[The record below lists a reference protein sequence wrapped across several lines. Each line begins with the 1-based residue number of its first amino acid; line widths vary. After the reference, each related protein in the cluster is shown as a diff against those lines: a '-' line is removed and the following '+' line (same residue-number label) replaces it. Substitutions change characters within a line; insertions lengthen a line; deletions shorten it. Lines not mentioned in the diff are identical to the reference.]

1 MTPYEEETMKSKM
14 LNSLFILCVLLI
26 AGCATP
32 QGDTAAEQRVN
43 VQQMAQDTLAEA
55 YRLNP
60 GLQNKVKRAAGYGV
74 FSNRSTKFMVMSS
87 GNGYGL
93 VRDNRTGRDTY
104 MRMAEV
110 GGGLGFGVKDFRAL
124 FVFRDGQT
132 LSQFVTSGWDFGGD
146 VGAAAKTRTQGGQ
159 VSAGASAQGIEIYQF
174 TDRGLEL
181 AATATGTKYWQDE
194 ALNAG
199 RSR

>member
-1 MTPYEEETMKSKM
+1 MKAKIF
-14 LNSLFILCVLLI
+14 NSLFALCVLLV

-32 QGDTAAEQRVN
+32 QGDTAAEQRAS

-60 GLQNKVKRAAGYGV
+60 GLQGKVKRAAGYGV
-74 FSNRSTKFMVMSS
+74 FSNRSTKFMLVSS

-93 VRDNRTGRDTY
+93 VHDNRTGRDTY

-110 GGGLGFGVKDFRAL
+110 GAGLGFGIKDFRAV
-124 FVFRDGQT
+124 FVFRDAQT
-132 LSQFVTSGWDFGGD
+132 LSQFVNSGWDFGGD
-146 VGAAAKTRTQGGQ
+146 VGAAAKTRTQGEQ

-181 AATATGTKYWQDE
+181 AATVAGTKYWRDE
-194 ALNAG
+194 ELNAG
-199 RSR
+199 RGR

>member
-1 MTPYEEETMKSKM
+1 MKSKIF
-14 LNSLFILCVLLI
+14 NSLFALCVLLI

-32 QGDTAAEQRVN
+32 QGDTASEQRAS

-60 GLQNKVKRAAGYGV
+60 GLQGRVKQAAGYGV
-74 FSNRSTKFMVMSS
+74 FSNRGAKLLVMSS

-93 VRDNRTGRDTY
+93 VHDNRTGQDTY

-110 GGGLGFGVKDFRAL
+110 GAGLGFGIKDFRAL
-124 FVFRDGQT
+124 FVFRDGQI
-132 LSQFVTSGWDFGGD
+132 LRQFVDSGWDFGGD
-146 VGAAAKTRTQGGQ
+146 VGAAAKTRTQGEQ
-159 VSAGASAQGIEIYQF
+159 ISAGASAQGIEIYQF

-181 AATATGTKYWQDE
+181 TATIAGTKYWQDE

>member
-1 MTPYEEETMKSKM
+1 MKPT
-14 LNSLFILCVLLI
+14 LFIPLFALCVLLI

-32 QGDTAAEQRVN
+32 QGDTAAEKRAS
-43 VQQMAQDTLAEA
+43 VQQMAQDTLTEA

-60 GLQNKVKRAAGYGV
+60 GLQSKVKRAAGYGV
-74 FSNRSTKFMVMSS
+74 FSNRSSKILLMSS

-110 GGGLGFGVKDFRAL
+110 GGGLGFGIKDFRAL
-124 FVFRDGQT
+124 FVFRDDQT
-132 LSQFVTSGWDFGGD
+132 LRQFVDSGWDFGGD

-181 AATATGTKYWQDE
+181 AATVAGTKYWQDE
-194 ALNAG
+194 ELNAG
-199 RSR
+199 RTR

>member
-1 MTPYEEETMKSKM
+1 MKSNVIASF
-14 LNSLFILCVLLI
+14 LALGVLLL
-26 AGCATP
+26 AGCAMP
-32 QGDTAAEQRVN
+32 QGDTAAEQRASI
-43 VQQMAQDTLAEA
+43 QQMAQDTLAEA

-93 VRDNRTGRDTY
+93 VHDNRTSRDTY

-110 GGGLGFGVKDFRAL
+110 GAGLGFGIKDFRAV

-132 LSQFVTSGWDFGGD
+132 LRQFVDSGWDFGGD
-146 VGAAAKTRTQGGQ
+146 VGAAAKTRTEGGQ
-159 VSAGASAQGIEIYQF
+159 ASAGASAQGIEIYQF

-181 AATATGTKYWQDE
+181 AATIAGTKYWQDE
-194 ALNAG
+194 ELNAKRG
-199 RSR
+199 R

>member
-1 MTPYEEETMKSKM
+1 MKP
-14 LNSLFILCVLLI
+14 NFFTSLFALCVLLI

-32 QGDTAAEQRVN
+32 QGDTASEKRAS
-43 VQQMAQDTLAEA
+43 VQQMAQDTLTEA

-60 GLQNKVKRAAGYGV
+60 GLQGKVKRAAGYGV
-74 FSNRSTKFMVMSS
+74 FSNRSSKILLMSS

-110 GGGLGFGVKDFRAL
+110 GGGLGFGIKDFRAL
-124 FVFRDGQT
+124 FVFRDDQT
-132 LSQFVTSGWDFGGD
+132 LRQFVDSGWDFGGD

-181 AATATGTKYWQDE
+181 AATVAGTKYWQDE
-194 ALNAG
+194 ELNAG
-199 RSR
+199 RTR

>member
-1 MTPYEEETMKSKM
+1 MESKIF
-14 LNSLFILCVLLI
+14 NVLFALCVLLV

-32 QGDTAAEQRVN
+32 QGDTAAEQRAS

-60 GLQNKVKRAAGYGV
+60 GLQGKVKRAAGYGV
-74 FSNRSTKFMVMSS
+74 FSNRSSKFLVMSS

-93 VRDNRTGRDTY
+93 VHDNRTGRDTY

-110 GGGLGFGVKDFRAL
+110 GAGLGFGIKDFRAV
-124 FVFRDGQT
+124 FVFQDGQT
-132 LSQFVTSGWDFGGD
+132 LRQFIDSGWDFGGD
-146 VGAAAKTRTQGGQ
+146 VGAAAKTRGEGGL

-181 AATATGTKYWQDE
+181 AATVAGTKYWRDE
-194 ALNAG
+194 ELNAG

>member
-1 MTPYEEETMKSKM
+1 MKARIF
-14 LNSLFILCVLLI
+14 NSLFALCFLLI

-32 QGDTAAEQRVN
+32 QGDTASEQRAS

-60 GLQNKVKRAAGYGV
+60 GLQNKVKQAAGFGV
-74 FSNRSTKFMVMSS
+74 FSNRSTKFGVMSS

-93 VRDNRTGRDTY
+93 VHDNRTGQDTY
-104 MRMAEV
+104 MRMAEA
-110 GGGLGFGVKDFRAL
+110 GAGLGFGIKDFRAV

-132 LSQFVTSGWDFGGD
+132 LRQFVDSGWDFGGD
-146 VGAAAKTRTQGGQ
+146 VGAAAKTRTEGGQ

-181 AATATGTKYWQDE
+181 AATVAGTKYWRDE
-194 ALNAG
+194 ELNAG

>member
-1 MTPYEEETMKSKM
+1 MKP
-14 LNSLFILCVLLI
+14 NFFTSLFALCVLLI

-32 QGDTAAEQRVN
+32 QGDTASEKRAS
-43 VQQMAQDTLAEA
+43 VQQMAQDTLTEA

-60 GLQNKVKRAAGYGV
+60 GLQGKVKRAAGYGV
-74 FSNRSTKFMVMSS
+74 FSNRSSKILLMSS

-93 VRDNRTGRDTY
+93 VRDNRAGRDTY

-110 GGGLGFGVKDFRAL
+110 GAGLGFGIKDFRAL
-124 FVFRDGQT
+124 FVFRDDQT
-132 LSQFVTSGWDFGGD
+132 LRQFVDSGWDFGGD

-181 AATATGTKYWQDE
+181 AVTVAGTKYWRDE
-194 ALNAG
+194 ELNAG
-199 RSR
+199 RTR

>member
-1 MTPYEEETMKSKM
+1 MKPTLSIP
-14 LNSLFILCVLLI
+14 LFALCVLLI

-32 QGDTAAEQRVN
+32 QGDTASEQRAS

-60 GLQNKVKRAAGYGV
+60 GLQGKVKRAAGYGV
-74 FSNRSTKFMVMSS
+74 FSNRSSKILLMSS

-110 GGGLGFGVKDFRAL
+110 GGGLGFGIKDFRAL
-124 FVFRDGQT
+124 FVFRDEPT
-132 LSQFVTSGWDFGGD
+132 LRQFVDSGWDFGGD

-181 AATATGTKYWQDE
+181 AATVAGTKYWQDGD
-194 ALNAG
+194 LNTG
-199 RSR
+199 RNR

>member
-1 MTPYEEETMKSKM
+1 MKSKIF
-14 LNSLFILCVLLI
+14 NSLFALCVLLV

-32 QGDTAAEQRVN
+32 QGDTASEQRASI
-43 VQQMAQDTLAEA
+43 QQMARDTLAEA

-74 FSNRSTKFMVMSS
+74 FSNRGTKFLVVSS

-93 VRDNRTGRDTY
+93 VHDNRTGRDTY

-110 GGGLGFGVKDFRAL
+110 GGGLGFGIKDFRAL
-124 FVFRDGQT
+124 FVFQDGQT
-132 LSQFVTSGWDFGGD
+132 LRQFVDSGWDFGGD
-146 VGAAAKTRTQGGQ
+146 VGAAAKTRTEGGQ

-181 AATATGTKYWQDE
+181 AATVAGTKYWQDE
-194 ALNAG
+194 ELNAG
-199 RSR
+199 QSR

>member
-1 MTPYEEETMKSKM
+1 MKSMKSIFPA
-14 LNSLFILCVLLI
+14 SLFALCALLV

-32 QGDTAAEQRVN
+32 QGDTASEKRAS
-43 VQQMAQDTLAEA
+43 VQEMAQNTLAEA

-60 GLQNKVKRAAGYGV
+60 GLQTKVKRAAGYGV
-74 FSNRSTKFMVMSS
+74 FSNRGTKFLVVSS
-87 GNGYGL
+87 GSGYGL

-110 GGGLGFGVKDFRAL
+110 GGGLGFGVKEFRAV
-124 FVFRDGQT
+124 FVFRDNQT
-132 LSQFVTSGWDFGGD
+132 LRQFVDSGWDFGGD

-181 AATATGTKYWQDE
+181 AATVAGTKYWQDE
-194 ALNAG
+194 ELNAG
-199 RSR
+199 RNR

>member
-1 MTPYEEETMKSKM
+1 MKSIFPA
-14 LNSLFILCVLLI
+14 SLFALCVLLI

-32 QGDTAAEQRVN
+32 QGDTASEQRASVRE
-43 VQQMAQDTLAEA
+43 MAQNTLAEA

-60 GLQNKVKRAAGYGV
+60 GLQSKVRRAAGYGV
-74 FSNRSTKFMVMSS
+74 FSNRGTKILVVSS

-93 VRDNRTGRDTY
+93 VYDNRTGRDTY

-110 GGGLGFGVKDFRAL
+110 GGGLGFGIKDFRAV
-124 FVFRDGQT
+124 FVFQNEST
-132 LSQFVTSGWDFGGD
+132 LRRFVESGWDFGGD

-181 AATATGTKYWQDE
+181 AVTVAGTKYWQDE
-194 ALNAG
+194 ELNAG
-199 RSR
+199 RRR

>member
-1 MTPYEEETMKSKM
+1 MKPTLFTP
-14 LNSLFILCVLLI
+14 LFALCVLLV

-32 QGDTAAEQRVN
+32 QGDTASEQRAS
-43 VQQMAQDTLAEA
+43 VQQMAQNTLAEA

-74 FSNRSTKFMVMSS
+74 FSNRGTKFLVVSS

-93 VRDNRTGRDTY
+93 VHDNRTGRDTY

-110 GGGLGFGVKDFRAL
+110 GGGLGFGIKDFRAV
-124 FVFRDGQT
+124 FVFQDGQT
-132 LSQFVTSGWDFGGD
+132 LRQFVDSGWDFGGD
-146 VGAAAKTRTQGGQ
+146 VGAAAKTRAQGGQ

-181 AATATGTKYWQDE
+181 AATVAGTKYWQDE
-194 ALNAG
+194 ELNAG

>member
-1 MTPYEEETMKSKM
+1 MKPTFFTP
-14 LNSLFILCVLLI
+14 LFALCVLLI

-32 QGDTAAEQRVN
+32 QGETASEQRAS

-60 GLQNKVKRAAGYGV
+60 GLQNRVKRAAGYGV
-74 FSNRSTKFMVMSS
+74 FSNRSSKILLMSS

-93 VRDNRTGRDTY
+93 VHDNRTGGDTY
-104 MRMAEV
+104 MRMAEI
-110 GGGLGFGVKDFRAL
+110 GGGLGMGIKDFRAV
-124 FVFRDGQT
+124 FVFQDEQT
-132 LSQFVTSGWDFGGD
+132 LRQFVDSGWDFGGD

-181 AATATGTKYWQDE
+181 AATVAGTKYWQDKE
-194 ALNAG
+194 LNAG
-199 RSR
+199 RTR

>member
-1 MTPYEEETMKSKM
+1 MKP
-14 LNSLFILCVLLI
+14 NFFTSLFALCFLLI

-32 QGDTAAEQRVN
+32 QGDTAAEKRAS

-60 GLQNKVKRAAGYGV
+60 GLQNKVKRTAGYGV
-74 FSNRSTKFMVMSS
+74 FSNRSSKILLMSS

-93 VRDNRTGRDTY
+93 VHDNRTGRDTY
-104 MRMAEV
+104 MRMAEI
-110 GGGLGFGVKDFRAL
+110 GAGLGMGIKDFRAV
-124 FVFRDGQT
+124 FVFQDGQI
-132 LSQFVTSGWDFGGD
+132 LRQFVDRGWDFGGD

-181 AATATGTKYWQDE
+181 AVTVAGTKYWRDE
-194 ALNAG
+194 ELNAG
-199 RSR
+199 RTR

>member
-1 MTPYEEETMKSKM
+1 MKSKIF
-14 LNSLFILCVLLI
+14 NSLFALCVLLV

-32 QGDTAAEQRVN
+32 QGDTASEQRAS
-43 VQQMAQDTLAEA
+43 VQQMARDTLAEA

-74 FSNRSTKFMVMSS
+74 FSNRGTKFLVVSS

-93 VRDNRTGRDTY
+93 VHDNRTGRDTY

-110 GGGLGFGVKDFRAL
+110 GGGLGFGIKDFRAL
-124 FVFRDGQT
+124 FVFQDGQT
-132 LSQFVTSGWDFGGD
+132 LRQFVDSGWDFGGD
-146 VGAAAKTRTQGGQ
+146 VGAAAKTRTEGGQ

-181 AATATGTKYWQDE
+181 AATVAGTKYWQDE
-194 ALNAG
+194 ELNAG
-199 RSR
+199 QSR

>member
-1 MTPYEEETMKSKM
+1 MKPTLSIP
-14 LNSLFILCVLLI
+14 LFALCVLLI

-32 QGDTAAEQRVN
+32 QGDTASEQRAS

-60 GLQNKVKRAAGYGV
+60 GLQGKVKRAAGYGV
-74 FSNRSTKFMVMSS
+74 FSNRSSKILLMSS

-93 VRDNRTGRDTY
+93 VRDNRTGGDTY
-104 MRMAEV
+104 MRMAEI
-110 GGGLGFGVKDFRAL
+110 GGGLGFGIKDFRAL

-132 LSQFVTSGWDFGGD
+132 LRQFVDSGWDFGGD
-146 VGAAAKTRTQGGQ
+146 VGAAAKTRSEGGQ

-181 AATATGTKYWQDE
+181 AATIAGTNV
-194 ALNAG
+194 LAG
-199 RSR
+199 